1 MPSLRAVPGAGTPAP
16 RSRIG
21 ALDAARALGV
31 LAMVFG
37 HTLDALLST
46 DIRSTPVVDLYWKA
60 RGFTAPLFLMVSGW
74 AVSVAISR
82 GRHRGLDIPR
92 GRLGRVLLLLAIG
105 YALRWPGWGLDRLAA
120 GDAEVWAHLL
130 SFDALHTIAVALLV
144 ASLVL
149 ALPWTR
155 REQAWAFGA
164 LVLLCVAL
172 GMLAPAPIPPSIAEL
187 PRSVP
192 ALALTQALGGTSPFP
207 VFPWAA
213 YFFLG
218 GLVGLVAGAG
228 GGRSALAM
236 ALAGAFLVAATFGTG
251 VGEMPMGHPLLF
263 TFRSGVVLLVLA
275 ALSAVPA
282 VAAARLA
289 PVGRASLGV
298 YAIHVPIV
306 YGWSTHVGLINRVG
320 PHLGI
325 GRALLV
331 ATAVLAVSFS
341 LHVVFQLARRHAV
354 ATARAAWAQLVAVRG
369 AGGVEPEGE

>member
-46 DIRSTPVVDLYWKA
+46 EIRATAAVDLYWKA

-82 GRHRGLDIPR
+82 GRLRGLDIPR

-105 YALRWPGWGLDRLAA
+105 YTLRWPGWGLDRLAA

-149 ALPWTR
+149 ALPWSR
-155 REQAWAFGA
+155 REQAGAFGA
-164 LVLLCVAL
+164 LVVLCVAL
-172 GMLAPAPIPPSIAEL
+172 GMLAPAPLPASVAEL
-187 PRSVP
+187 PRSGP

-236 ALAGAFLVAATFGTG
+236 ALAGAVLVAATFGTG

-282 VAAARLA
+282 VAAAKLA

-306 YGWSTHVGLINRVG
+306 YGWSTHVGLINRIG
-320 PHLGI
+320 PQLGI

-331 ATAVLAVSFS
+331 ATAVLAVSFA

-354 ATARAAWAQLVAVRG
+354 AAARAAWGQLAAVRG
-369 AGGVEPEGE
+369 AGGVEPEGQ